1 LSNYIF
7 DAADSVV
14 VPTGKFLNAFNETG
28 TGNFV
33 LEAGAFLRSPDD
45 NVAYL
50 GGTAKWT
57 VTVNGHIATDLALG
71 PALIV
76 AGASGSKV
84 TIGEE
89 GSISNKG
96 DAYGALSA
104 ESDSAITNKGSIRSD
119 AGNGVGL
126 LGDNTSSL
134 VNNGVI
140 IGPNLAVYVE
150 DAANFSLTNS
160 GQIFGGIL
168 LSNGNSKF
176 SNSGQITANADFGV
190 AIANVVFG
198 VGADIFD
205 NKGRIDGHIDL
216 GSGLNKATNAG
227 LITGADLFTNGIAGG
242 EDGDTITNAKGGTIQ
257 YAVSLGG
264 GVNSFTN
271 AGFVGNNGFDNSVV
285 GGSGVDT
292 VKNSGTLNGDVSL
305 FGGNDVFT
313 NTGLLV
319 GFVNLGIGDD
329 IFKGG
334 NFSETVV
341 DGEGSDKTALGGGND
356 VFFAYGG
363 EFDGENGG
371 EGLTLADEVDGGA
384 GIDTYDGSLVPIT
397 GIADGIRVNLDSVDN
412 EGILK
417 ATATNGDGK
426 YIDKLKG
433 IENVN
438 GGSGTDIIYGSA
450 AANVINGNSGNDYLY
465 GLSGNDIIHGG
476 DFDDRIAGG
485 LGADILYGDGIFQ
498 GNTFYYTSIKDSG
511 LTKATRDEIMDF
523 NDLATFERI
532 DLNLIDADMR
542 STAPSDQSF
551 SSTLLLGSGSFTVGQ
566 AGDLRI
572 YQTATGWMI
581 EGEVTGDA
589 KADFSIAVRDVDH
602 SIIWN
607 EFNFIL

>member
-1 LSNYIF
+1 MVKQVVT
-7 DAADSVV
+7 AADSASGGG
-14 VPTGKFLNAFNETG
+14 PFYNLTDTAASSFT
-28 TGNFV
+28 
-33 LEAGAFLRSPDD
+33 LEAGAFLQASSGDAIVLAGD
-45 NVAYL
+45 GA
-50 GGTAKWT
+50 WT
-57 VTVNGHIATDLALG
+57 VVINGQASTDSIANGSAIQLD
-71 PALIV
+71 
-76 AGASGSKV
+76 AGAASKV
-84 TIGEE
+84 TVGED
-89 GSISNKG
+89 GSLRTGG
-96 DAYGALSA
+96 DSGGALF
-104 ESDSAITNKGSIRSD
+104 AIRDVALTNKGSIRSD
-119 AGNGVGL
+119 TGNGVGFY
-126 LGDNTSSL
+126 GSNSSSL
-134 VNNGVI
+134 VNSGTI
-140 IGPNLAVYVE
+140 IGPNLAVYVQ
-150 DAANFSLTNS
+150 DSANFSLINS

-190 AIANVVFG
+190 TIVNVLFG
-198 VGADIFD
+198 VGNDIFD

-363 EFDGENGG
+363 EGDGQNGG

-417 ATATNGDGK
+417 ATAANGDGK

-465 GLSGNDIIHGG
+465 GLGGNDIIHGG